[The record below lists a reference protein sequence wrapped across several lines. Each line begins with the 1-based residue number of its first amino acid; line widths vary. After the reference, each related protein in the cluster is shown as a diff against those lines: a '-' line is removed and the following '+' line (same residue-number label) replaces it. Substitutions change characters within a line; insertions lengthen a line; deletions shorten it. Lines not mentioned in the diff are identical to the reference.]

1 VKRGSLIRPPAPDT
15 TRTLRLPFYGWFVV
29 AAAVLITFSTGP
41 GQSYVF
47 SVVID
52 PIIAETGLSR
62 TLISALYAGGTAVS
76 AAMTFVIG
84 RMVDQAG
91 ARRMLGIVALLLG
104 LACLGLAVSNG
115 ALGLFLGFAALRALG
130 QGSLPVIAT
139 LLVAQWFVRYR
150 GRAMAIVALGFAA
163 SNAFLPPLTQQL
175 VTTLGWRGAYVA
187 LAGLVWALLLPAF
200 LLARNRPELLG
211 LFPDGADEPPAQE
224 QAQASVDQLTVTPPT
239 LREARFWMLALPMAA
254 GPFVVTALVFHQA
267 SIFAER
273 GLSAAVAAGVFSA
286 FAGASATMMVIAGF
300 LVDRIGPKRMALA
313 NLLVMFSGV
322 AWLTQMNSA
331 PGAVLYAALLGASS
345 GGQSVVGGVAWAT
358 YYGRKGLGRLQ
369 GAAAMV
375 TISAA
380 ALAPL
385 PLAALQQTTGSYRLG
400 LLLFALV
407 PLACFALLL
416 AFRPPVKR

>member
-1 VKRGSLIRPPAPDT
+1 VKRGSLIRPPAPVT